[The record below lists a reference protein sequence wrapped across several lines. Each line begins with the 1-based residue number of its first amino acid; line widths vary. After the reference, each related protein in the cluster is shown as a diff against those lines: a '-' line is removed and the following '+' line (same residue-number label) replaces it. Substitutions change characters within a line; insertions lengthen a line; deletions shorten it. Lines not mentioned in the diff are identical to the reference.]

1 MSEDYM
7 KDYLKEKNN
16 PINCE
21 ICGGKYLA
29 VTGKGRHIRTLKH
42 MNASKNLENDKIEE
56 KMENLKLASVLIE
69 IKEFIDK
76 KIKEV
81 LEIKANS

>member
-1 MSEDYM
+1 MSEYLKDYM
-7 KDYLKEKNN
+7 KEKNIA
-16 PINCE
+16 INCE

-29 VTGKGRHIRTLKH
+29 VTGKGRHVRTLKH
-42 MNASKNLENDKIEE
+42 MNATKEKEKDKIEE
-56 KMENLKLASVLIE
+56 KMMDLKLASTLLEV
-69 IKEFIDK
+69 KEFIDK